1 MASSFAARSA
11 RAPGSSALRPAPRS
25 PSGRRR
31 ARVALA
37 IVAKG
42 QKGVRRVAQAPGQE
56 QFPPGS
62 VMGKMMN
69 LRLNTINWKVLA
81 EASEKL
87 EGELASQPILG
98 LVRAEVTLRGVDA
111 LERERRG
118 YREYIL
124 LRSLG
129 LKAWFTMATSRAGVK
144 DPRMRCAVGAAL
156 AKPDGEFNIYR
167 RVFAHSREV
176 AENEDWNAF
185 ADGLAGDVRR
195 VAETVAE
202 ADLKTTKVRYD
213 AKVTEEDFDRIEA
226 EVNGAIE
233 ALEAIKNEGVKGGE
247 EEEARAIAVTV
258 PWVDPG
264 APPPGVLPS
273 SEAGG
278 SEEGASS
285 SEEGASSE
293 DASAA
298 ESMFGKRSKKKKAKM
313 PKAGGGV
320 VAGASALASA
330 LRSGG
335 SLEATLARLAKRQA
349 EPTFPDVARWTIGDA
364 KQATASEAVAALA
377 AVALGAPEGSTVV
390 APSAIFASALAF
402 DLGTFGRGR
411 RVVSPERAAAEG
423 SSEWSSSSS
432 GGSPVYEAG
441 SLAVFLA
448 FDPAADPEGDAA
460 RMKKG
465 MANAR
470 AAGAV
475 PASVTVRLAPRA

>member
-1 MASSFAARSA
+1 
-11 RAPGSSALRPAPRS
+11 
-25 PSGRRR
+25 
-31 ARVALA
+31 
-37 IVAKG
+37 
-42 QKGVRRVAQAPGQE
+42 
-56 QFPPGS
+56 
-62 VMGKMMN
+62 
-69 LRLNTINWKVLA
+69 
-81 EASEKL
+81 
-87 EGELASQPILG
+87 
-98 LVRAEVTLRGVDA
+98 
-111 LERERRG
+111 
-118 YREYIL
+118 
-124 LRSLG
+124 
-129 LKAWFTMATSRAGVK
+129 
-144 DPRMRCAVGAAL
+144 
-156 AKPDGEFNIYR
+156 
-167 RVFAHSREV
+167 
-176 AENEDWNAF
+176 
-185 ADGLAGDVRR
+185 
-195 VAETVAE
+195 
-202 ADLKTTKVRYD
+202 
-213 AKVTEEDFDRIEA
+213 
-226 EVNGAIE
+226 
-233 ALEAIKNEGVKGGE
+233 
-247 EEEARAIAVTV
+247 
-258 PWVDPG
+258 
-264 APPPGVLPS
+264 
-273 SEAGG
+273 
-278 SEEGASS
+278 
-285 SEEGASSE
+285 
-293 DASAA
+293 
-298 ESMFGKRSKKKKAKM
+298 MFGKRSKKKKAKM

-330 LRSGG
+330 LRSGE

>member
-1 MASSFAARSA
+1 
-11 RAPGSSALRPAPRS
+11 
-25 PSGRRR
+25 
-31 ARVALA
+31 
-37 IVAKG
+37 
-42 QKGVRRVAQAPGQE
+42 
-56 QFPPGS
+56 
-62 VMGKMMN
+62 MGKMMN

-98 LVRAEVTLRGVDA
+98 LVRAEVTLRGVEA

-167 RVFAHSREV
+167 RVFAHCRAV

-195 VAETVAE
+195 VVETVAE

-233 ALEAIKNEGVKGGE
+233 ALEAIKNEGVKGG

-330 LRSGG
+330 LRSGE

-349 EPTFPDVARWTIGDA
+349 EPTFPDVARWTVGDA

-390 APSAIFASALAF
+390 APSAISPPRSRRLGDVRAREARRLA
-402 DLGTFGRGR
+402 GTRRGR
-411 RVVSPERAAAEG
+411 RVFGRVFFFF
-423 SSEWSSSSS
+423 
-432 GGSPVYEAG
+432 GGIAG
-441 SLAVFLA
+441 LRGGEPRGVPRVRSRGGPGGRRGE
-448 FDPAADPEGDAA
+448 DEEGDGEREGGGGRPGERDGAIGTEGV
-460 RMKKG
+460 K
-465 MANAR
+465 AR
-470 AAGAV
+470 ARRRGRRGRAV
-475 PASVTVRLAPRA
+475 GR